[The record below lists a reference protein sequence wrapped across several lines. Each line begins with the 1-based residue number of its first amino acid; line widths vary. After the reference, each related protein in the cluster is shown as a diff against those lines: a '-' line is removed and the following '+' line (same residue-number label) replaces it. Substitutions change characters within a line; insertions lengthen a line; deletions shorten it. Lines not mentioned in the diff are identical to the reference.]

1 MGIFDDVI
9 TNAKSAAQTVGKVA
23 GQFVDMS
30 KLRLNLA
37 ELNGEINKR
46 YQELGQFIYEA
57 KKAGEADEV
66 ELAEKIAVLDERY
79 AQFGAVSAQLATLQN
94 KVNCPVCGKK
104 LDMDVMFCSYC
115 GTKLADVPAEPA
127 VEVPA
132 EEVPAEEPAEAPAE
146 ETAEPASEE

>member
-66 ELAEKIAVLDERY
+66 ELAEKIAVLDELY

-94 KVNCPVCGKK
+94 KVTCPSCGKK
-104 LDMDVMFCSYC
+104 LDMGAMFCSHC
-115 GTKLADVPAEPA
+115 GMRLADIPAEP
-127 VEVPA
+127 VV
-132 EEVPAEEPAEAPAE
+132 EEVPAEEAPVETPAE